1 VTVDIEAII
10 ERHLKERG
18 VLIPKTDELF
28 IIADIIEAVVHAA
41 IVENIAE
48 TVAKHA
54 EEHLLFVLKENVPV
68 LTAAVEIRVKEVLRQ
83 SRPPI
88 AELHADLRELIHRL
102 PKPGINDPADD
113 WRPGEPA
120 APETFTPVR
129 QPRPRKR
136 NWLYRFL
143 FDEEVSEV

>member
-1 VTVDIEAII
+1 MTVDIESII
-10 ERHLKERG
+10 EKHLKERG

-28 IIADIIEAVVHAA
+28 IVADIIEAVVQAA
-41 IVENIAE
+41 VVENIAE

-54 EEHLLFVLKENVPV
+54 EEHLLKVLKETLPIIGS
-68 LTAAVEIRVKEVLRQ
+68 AVEIRVKDVLRQ

-120 APETFTPVR
+120 APEHFSPVR
-129 QPRPRKR
+129 TEATRSRGF
-136 NWLYRFL
+136 WSRF
-143 FDEEVSEV
+143 FFEDVPSS

>member
-1 VTVDIEAII
+1 MVDIESII

-28 IIADIIEAVVHAA
+28 IIADIIEAVVQAA

-54 EEHLLFVLKENVPV
+54 EEHLLLVLKESLPT
-68 LTAAVEIRVKEVLRQ
+68 LMAAVEIRVKEVLRQ

-102 PKPGINDPADD
+102 PKPGINDPVDD

-120 APETFTPVR
+120 APETFTPAR
-129 QPRPRKR
+129 AESPRRR
-136 NWLYRFL
+136 GFWSRF
-143 FDEEVSEV
+143 FFEEVTS

>member
-1 VTVDIEAII
+1 MTVDIESII

-18 VLIPKTDELF
+18 VLIPRTDELF
-28 IIADIIEAVVHAA
+28 IIADIIEAVVQAA

-54 EEHLLFVLKENVPV
+54 EQHLLFALKENVPV

-102 PKPGINDPADD
+102 PKPGINDPADN

-120 APETFTPVR
+120 APEMFTPVR
-129 QPRPRKR
+129 PEATRRR
-136 NWLYRFL
+136 GFWNRF
-143 FDEEVSEV
+143 FFEET